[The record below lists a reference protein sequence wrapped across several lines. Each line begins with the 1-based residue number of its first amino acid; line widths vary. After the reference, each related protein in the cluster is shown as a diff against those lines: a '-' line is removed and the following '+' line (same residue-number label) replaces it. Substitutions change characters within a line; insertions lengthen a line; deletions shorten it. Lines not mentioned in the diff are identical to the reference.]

1 MCCGSGRQSDLTV
14 HTRRR
19 PIATVA
25 WSRPAVALGAATMG
39 WNFGLGLTHI
49 VLPLYA
55 AHLGLDPLRIGTVL
69 GAPVLLQLVLGLF
82 GGAAADRWG
91 GRNILMQAGLTMA
104 LGGIA
109 CIFAHDFWTLLAAQL
124 FLTYSR
130 GVFWPA
136 SQSIAAALPG
146 ERAVHLGR
154 LNTLMSVGQISGT
167 ALAGILVMSLGYS
180 GTFAVFAGVA
190 TLALVAAATLP
201 VVLPGAGHA
210 SALGAHFGPLLRR
223 RAIWFALL
231 AAFLCAQPVSLA
243 QSFFPILLRDLGF
256 AEGMVGPLMALRP
269 LGAAAATLLL
279 ARMLGS
285 RAGLP
290 LAFGA
295 GCALALLLYATPL
308 STRAL
313 PTGTLIALIGVSSGM
328 LLLYYQIIVASAAPA
343 HARGSALAIGGM
355 GWGLSHLTGPFFIG
369 VIAQHL
375 GLPTAIQLWAGF
387 TLLLALALV
396 PTYRWARRDLVV
408 TQ

>member
-1 MCCGSGRQSDLTV
+1 MAAQ
-14 HTRRR
+14 
-19 PIATVA
+19 A
-25 WSRPAVALGAATMG
+25 WSRPAIALGAATMG

-55 AHLGLDPLRIGTVL
+55 AHIGLDALRIGTVL

-104 LGGIA
+104 LGGLA
-109 CIFAHDFWTLLAAQL
+109 CIFANGFWTLIVAQL

-136 SQSIAAALPG
+136 SQSIAASLPG

-154 LNTLMSVGQISGT
+154 LNAHMSIGQISGT
-167 ALAGILVMSLGYS
+167 ALAGVLVMMFGYA

-190 TLALVAAATLP
+190 ALAMAAAATLP
-201 VVLPGAGHA
+201 SVHPPGEHA
-210 SALGAHFGPLLRR
+210 PAFGVHFGPLLRR

-256 AEGMVGPLMALRP
+256 AEGAVGPLLALRP
-269 LGAAAATLLL
+269 LGAAAAALLL

-285 RAGLP
+285 RAGMP
-290 LAFGA
+290 LALGA
-295 GCALALLLYATPL
+295 GCALAVLLYAAPL
-308 STRAL
+308 ATQGLSA
-313 PTGTLIALIGVSSGM
+313 GTLIALIGVASGM
-328 LLLYYQIIVASAAPA
+328 LLVYYQLVVASAAPA

-355 GWGLSHLTGPFFIG
+355 GWGLSHLTGPFFVG
-369 VIAQHL
+369 VIAQRH
-375 GLPTAIQLWAGF
+375 GLPTAFQLWAGF

-396 PTYRWARRDLVV
+396 PAYRWARQDL
-408 TQ
+408 TEQH